1 MTPAE
6 HIGSAPAA
14 GRDGREP
21 VTRLH
26 LDPDAHVRITNDP
39 YAAVLA
45 LACAGVRDL
54 LTRTDTAAARLTARL
69 SPEQRW
75 SLAQIAA
82 PGSSVS
88 PDLLSPPW
96 PASSTRVSEEV
107 GRLRDLSAADLR
119 QDLATTFGGDPPTRW
134 QRVAE
139 RPRDWVVHL
148 ADAIDRLWTAV
159 EPVWR
164 SEQHL
169 RDREAER
176 IGAAAVRGAL
186 DTVLD
191 ALHPRGWAEDGRL
204 VFPDPEGTSVDARDR
219 AVVLAPGLSRL
230 NVSISNLDRSDAVWL
245 AYPVRRGDPPDPG
258 GLAALLTPIRA
269 RLLRAIDVDRTM
281 SDVAALLHVSPA
293 TATHQVDALVVAGLA
308 RRTREGR
315 RMLVRRTERGD
326 GMLALYALRQGPS
339 GAL

>member
-1 MTPAE
+1 MTPPE
-6 HIGSAPAA
+6 HTGSTPAV
-14 GRDGREP
+14 GGDRSGP

-26 LDPDAHVRITNDP
+26 LNPDAHVRITNDP
-39 YAAVLA
+39 YSAVLA

-54 LTRTDTAAARLTARL
+54 LTHKVTPAARLAARL
-69 SPEQRW
+69 PPEQRW

-88 PDLLSPPW
+88 PDFLSPPW

-107 GRLRDLSAADLR
+107 GRLRDLSVADLR
-119 QDLATTFGGDPPTRW
+119 QDFATTFGGDPPLRW

-139 RPRDWVVHL
+139 RPRDWAVHL
-148 ADAIDRLWTAV
+148 ANAIDRLWTTV

-164 SEQHL
+164 REQDL
-169 RDREAER
+169 RDLEAER
-176 IGAAAVRGAL
+176 IGSAVIRGAL

-230 NVSISNLDRSDAVWL
+230 DVSISNLDRSDAVWL
-245 AYPVRRGDPPDPG
+245 AYPVRRDHPPDPG

-269 RLLRAIDVDRTM
+269 RLLQAIDVDRTM
-281 SDVAALLHVSPA
+281 SDVAGVLHVSPA
-293 TATHQVDALVVAGLA
+293 TATHQVDALVMAGLA
-308 RRTREGR
+308 HRRRLGR

-326 GMLALYALRQGPS
+326 RMLALYALRQGPS
-339 GAL
+339 GAP